1 MKPFYNTTN
10 LTPIELAIEISN
22 ASKQEH
28 KVMILFKQYGTLTP
42 YEVWKHLQEYPITS
56 IRRAITNLTENGML
70 NMTKDQRIGMYGK
83 KITYGSWLIN
93 KFI

>member
-1 MKPFYNTTN
+1 MKTFYNTTN
-10 LTPIELAIEISN
+10 LTSIELAIEISN

-42 YEVWKHLQEYPITS
+42 FEVWNHLQEYPITS
-56 IRRAITNLTENGML
+56 IRRAITNLTIKGML

-83 KITYGSWLIN
+83 KNYIWELVN
-93 KFI
+93 